1 MILTKLE
8 PLTLDL
14 QNWRYNFYKIASK
27 QEIFELASNTQ
38 SLTSGALGSD
48 DPTSQRE
55 EIGEAAAM
63 MRQWQSS
70 LMAASPVMRRVPPC
84 SP

>member
-8 PLTLDL
+8 PPNLDL
-14 QNWRYNFYKIASK
+14 QNWRYNFYKTASK

-48 DPTSQRE
+48 DPIGQRE
-55 EIGEAAAM
+55 EIGEAAATA
-63 MRQWQSS
+63 RQWRSS
-70 LMAASPVMRRVPPC
+70 PTAASPATPRVPP
-84 SP
+84 